1 MKTLKSIKNN
11 WEQIKAR
18 LQENYPQLTNEDLNY
33 VEGYENEIFHNLE
46 IKLGMSREQLVTI
59 LNSLNVELSVD
70 ESESTF

>member
-11 WEQIKAR
+11 WEEIKVK
-18 LQENYPQLTNEDLNY
+18 LKQNYPQLTEEDLNY

-59 LNSLNVELSVD
+59 LNSLNLELSVD
-70 ESESTF
+70 ESEKPF